1 MSTRQMCINT
11 TRLCSTRVCICYYLA
26 PPFRRR
32 FTSGEAEA
40 GAAAPHGT
48 SAHTRPMCHR
58 TRDMYSS
65 ALTTY
70 RDLRRTPSSEDA
82 HLSLW
87 LPRLTGYSLL
97 SIYTAT
103 DLRCRYES
111 SYHSKSGDLRR
122 LVTRC
127 KVAQLMLKG
136 PTVVHP
142 RDWRGQ
148 LSTN

>member
-1 MSTRQMCINT
+1 MCINT

-32 FTSGEAEA
+32 FTS
-40 GAAAPHGT
+40 T
-48 SAHTRPMCHR
+48 SCG
-58 TRDMYSS
+58 
-65 ALTTY
+65 
-70 RDLRRTPSSEDA
+70 RRTSRSPARHISPHPADVPPDKGHVQLGA
-82 HLSLW
+82 YD
-87 LPRLTGYSLL
+87 LPRLTPYTELRGRTLVTLVTPTYRRATALYS
-97 SIYTAT
+97 TAT

-111 SYHSKSGDLRR
+111 SYHSKSGDLKR

-127 KVAQLMLKG
+127 KAAELMLKG

-148 LSTN
+148 LSTYSCTE